1 MKQYIRSSN
10 VIYEEISGTPLIFA
24 IAKITSNYI
33 VIDGYSNKSTI
44 KGALR
49 DLSKAVRKY
58 NTDEADGILDM
69 IKFNEI
75 EQIPATLGGDYIIEW
90 EPVSSAA
97 RHIDSDGIDVSLS
110 NRDDTYENF
119 DTEYADAKWYL
130 MTRIVR

>member
-1 MKQYIRSSN
+1 
-10 VIYEEISGTPLIFA
+10 
-24 IAKITSNYI
+24 
-33 VIDGYSNKSTI
+33 
-44 KGALR
+44 
-49 DLSKAVRKY
+49 
-58 NTDEADGILDM
+58 M

-97 RHIDSDGIDVSLS
+97 RHIDSDGVDVSLS